1 MALLFLADNFWRT
14 PMNAQ
19 QFEPSSRPAVTP
31 VAAPPKESDKPDV
44 DPARQHAAPD
54 DSHGHDEP
62 GYGHGA

>member
-1 MALLFLADNFWRT
+1 
-14 PMNAQ
+14 MNAQ

-31 VAAPPKESDKPDV
+31 AAAPPKESDKPDV

-62 GYGHGA
+62 GYGHGV